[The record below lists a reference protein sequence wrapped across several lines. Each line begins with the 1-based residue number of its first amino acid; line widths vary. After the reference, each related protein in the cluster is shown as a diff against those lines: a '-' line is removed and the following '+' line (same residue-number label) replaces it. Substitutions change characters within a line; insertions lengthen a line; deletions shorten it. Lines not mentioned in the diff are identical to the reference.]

1 VADQGHADPL
11 GEQTQ
16 QQVARLTEE
25 LATVRAELA
34 ALRRRSEEWGEKEA
48 RIRTARDRAVKSAD
62 ALSAALARRLRIDAA
77 GGLSGAGGTG
87 GRKGVSLF
95 KDRQQPVT
103 KEEAAQL
110 ELIRGSALFDDAWYL
125 RTYHDVADLG
135 EDPALHFLRHPYNPF
150 RRPSDDFDIGQY
162 VIDHPEVLA
171 DRVNPLVHFLLSP
184 ESEGADAYPPRPR

>member
-11 GEQTQ
+11 AEQAQ
-16 QQVARLTEE
+16 REIVRLTEE

-34 ALRRRSEEWGEKEA
+34 ALRRRSEEWGEREA

-77 GGLSGAGGTG
+77 GGLSGTGGAG

-110 ELIRGSALFDDAWYL
+110 ELIRGSALFDDAW
-125 RTYHDVADLG
+125 
-135 EDPALHFLRHPYNPF
+135 
-150 RRPSDDFDIGQY
+150 
-162 VIDHPEVLA
+162 
-171 DRVNPLVHFLLSP
+171 
-184 ESEGADAYPPRPR
+184 

>member
-1 VADQGHADPL
+1 MADQGPSDPS

-16 QQVARLTEE
+16 HDGARLAAE

-34 ALRRRSEEWGEKEA
+34 ALRREAEEWGEKEA
-48 RIRTARDRAVKSAD
+48 RLRTARDRAVKSAD
-62 ALSAALARRLRIDAA
+62 ELSAALARRLRIDAA
-77 GGLSGAGGTG
+77 GEAGG
-87 GRKGVSLF
+87 RRGVALF

-125 RTYHDVADLG
+125 RTYHDVAHLG

-150 RRPSDDFDIGQY
+150 RRPSDDFNIGQY
-162 VIDHPEVLA
+162 VIDHPEVLV
-171 DRVNPLVHFLLSP
+171 DQVNPLVHFLLSP

>member
-1 VADQGHADPL
+1 MADQGHADPL

-77 GGLSGAGGTG
+77 GGLSGAGGAG

>member
-1 VADQGHADPL
+1 MADQGHADPL
-11 GEQTQ
+11 GEQAQ
-16 QQVARLTEE
+16 REIARLTEE

-34 ALRRRSEEWGEKEA
+34 ALRRQAEQWGEKEA

-62 ALSAALARRLRIDAA
+62 ELSAALARRLRIDAA
-77 GGLSGAGGTG
+77 GGVSGAG

-125 RTYHDVADLG
+125 RTYHDVAHLG

-162 VIDHPEVLA
+162 VIDHPQVLA
-171 DRVNPLVHFLLSP
+171 DQVNPLVHFLLSP

>member
-77 GGLSGAGGTG
+77 GGLSGAGGAG

-103 KEEAAQL
+103 REEAAEL

>member
-1 VADQGHADPL
+1 VADQGPADPL

-16 QQVARLTEE
+16 HEVARLTAE
-25 LATVRAELA
+25 LATARAELA
-34 ALRRRSEEWGEKEA
+34 ALRREAEEWGEKES
-48 RIRTARDRAVKSAD
+48 RLRTARDRAVKSAD
-62 ALSAALARRLRIDAA
+62 ELSAALARRLRIDAA
-77 GGLSGAGGTG
+77 GDAGS
-87 GRKGVSLF
+87 RRGVALF

-103 KEEAAQL
+103 REEAAQL

-125 RTYHDVADLG
+125 RTYHDVAHLG

-150 RRPSDDFDIGQY
+150 RRPSDEFNIGQY

-171 DRVNPLVHFLLSP
+171 EGVNPLVHFLLSP

>member
-1 VADQGHADPL
+1 MADQGHADPL
-11 GEQTQ
+11 GEQGQ
-16 QQVARLTEE
+16 QQIARLTEE

-34 ALRRRSEEWGEKEA
+34 ALRRQAEQWGEKEA

-62 ALSAALARRLRIDAA
+62 ELSAALARRLRIDAA
-77 GGLSGAGGTG
+77 GGVGGAG

-125 RTYHDVADLG
+125 RTYHDVAHLG

-171 DRVNPLVHFLLSP
+171 DQVNPLVHFLLSP